1 MTSTLIKK
9 ILVSAELASSEM
21 GVFFQELGFELHQKY
36 VEGCEYLFI
45 VDSACPELPTY
56 PRLQISDSLNPKF
69 APYVRARIS
78 KEMFESVQGKKLL
91 TSYFHDALEF
101 DLVDRYSKDFKDIY
115 TVKIHDYLNLG
126 FFVDTIIVEAY
137 KAQFDIEALRSYLN
151 TALNFAFKK
160 VEMSKEAM
168 PIDVSYSHNGEAFT
182 VQISLYTDK
191 FKGKSEFGDN
201 FSELTADTN
210 YFDSTYFH
218 KKKKLTLS
226 SLFYKNTDLNK
237 AKSYF
242 FTEVASR
249 SAEIEE
255 PEADLHSGLV
265 LKDKVNYETAPV
277 AEMDPEKRFSLARKF
292 ALFIRNYRKNEE
304 SPIPISK
311 LEVNDVINYLGYYPR
326 QEALQDVD
334 EEIKNFIFKLLK
346 DDNLFNGIDETV
358 QRIANTNLDSQMSE
372 IQKVLGEK
380 SLSDIEDIML
390 IKGGESEQST
400 SSLIK
405 GWAESSSDFQRI
417 SGQESGMSD
426 NDRWEVRKL
435 QLNVKIQDE
444 VTRVNA
450 EGRNIVQDDIVR
462 VMAKELDAKEQDV
475 KNVVGGIVEEVV
487 STEVLNTSRLEE
499 EFAKKIL
506 NTQSNADLVK
516 EKLESQISR
525 MKKIMDQLK
534 REIIKLQAENTSRGG
549 EGNPSL
555 DTQNIEAAK
564 LKMALGRTMDALK
577 AKERMNEKVKA
588 DAELALKHKDLK
600 IDFLEQRIEEVK
612 AEFSRSREFANEEKL
627 EKLEVD
633 NKTLQSRLD
642 LANKKVNI
650 ISDNINN
657 RDAEAQ
663 VKRDKELD
671 SVRSNLDLAQSVI
684 DSLKSEKIKL
694 EIRVSEDRETIRK
707 FKEEKGGVRNDEEKD
722 GIIQVL
728 TADRK
733 ALEEKFRAQAI
744 ELKKVEQK
752 LKYTLSQLESSNKK
766 KAAAN
771 PGQKTAETYAKQLDQ
786 LSSRMSEVSAEVGE
800 KRREIVKLKQEN
812 SMMSTKITE
821 LEKKLAFLDKKV
833 A

>member
-1 MTSTLIKK
+1 LIKK

-21 GVFFQELGFELHQKY
+21 GVFFQELGFELHQKF
-36 VEGCEYLFI
+36 VEGNEYVFI

-56 PRLQISDSLNPKF
+56 PRLQISDKLDAKF

-101 DLVDRYSKDFKDIY
+101 DLVDRYSKELKDIY

-126 FFVDTIIVEAY
+126 FFVDSIIVEAY
-137 KAQFDIEALRSYLN
+137 KAQFDINALRSYLN

-160 VEMSKEAM
+160 VEMSREAM

-191 FKGKSEFGDN
+191 FKGKSEFGDKFN
-201 FSELTADTN
+201 ELTADTN

-249 SAEIEE
+249 SADIEE
-255 PEADLHSGLV
+255 TEADLHSGLV
-265 LKDKVNYETAPV
+265 LKDKVNYEVATSAP
-277 AEMDPEKRFSLARKF
+277 MDPEKKFALARKF

-304 SPIPISK
+304 SSIPVSK

-334 EEIKNFIFKLLK
+334 EEIKNFIFKLIK

-358 QRIANTNLDSQMSE
+358 QKIANTNLDSQISE

-380 SLSDIEDIML
+380 SLSDIEDIIL

-400 SSLIK
+400 SRLIK
-405 GWAESSSDFQRI
+405 GWAESPSDIQRI

-444 VTRVNA
+444 VTRVNS

-487 STEVLNTSRLEE
+487 STEVLNTNRLEE

-516 EKLESQISR
+516 EKLESQIIR

-534 REIIKLQAENTSRGG
+534 REIIKLQTEKSERGDG
-549 EGNPSL
+549 DKPL
-555 DTQNIEAAK
+555 DTDNVETNK

-577 AKERMNEKVKA
+577 ARERINEKVKA

-612 AEFSRSREFANEEKL
+612 AEFVRSREFANEEKL

-633 NKTLQSRLD
+633 NKTLQARLD

-663 VKRDKELD
+663 GKRDKEIV
-671 SVRSNLDLAQSVI
+671 SVRSNLDLAQSII
-684 DSLKSEKIKL
+684 DNLKSEKVKL
-694 EIRVSEDRETIRK
+694 ETRVSEDRETIRK
-707 FKEEKGGVRNDEEKD
+707 LKEEKGGTKHEEEKD
-722 GIIQVL
+722 GLIQVL

-752 LKYTLSQLESSNKK
+752 LKYTVSQLESSKK
-766 KAAAN
+766 KTGAN
-771 PGQKTAETYAKQLDQ
+771 AGQKTAETYAKQLDQ
-786 LSSRMSEVSAEVGE
+786 LSSRMAEVSAEVGE
-800 KRREIVKLKQEN
+800 KRRETVKLKQEN

-821 LEKKLAFLDKKV
+821 LEKKLAILDKKV

>member
-36 VEGCEYLFI
+36 VEGSEYVFI

-56 PRLQISDSLNPKF
+56 PRLQISDKLDAKF
-69 APYVRARIS
+69 FPYVRARIS

-101 DLVDRYSKDFKDIY
+101 DLVDRYSKDLKDIY

-126 FFVDTIIVEAY
+126 FFVDSIIVEAY
-137 KAQFDIEALRSYLN
+137 KAQFDINALRTYLN

-160 VEMSKEAM
+160 VEMSREAM
-168 PIDVSYSHNGEAFT
+168 PIDVSYSHNGDAFT

-191 FKGKSEFGDN
+191 FKGKSEFGDK
-201 FSELTADTN
+201 FAELTADTN

-218 KKKKLTLS
+218 KKKKLTIS
-226 SLFYKNTDLNK
+226 SLFYKNADLSK

-249 SAEIEE
+249 SADLEE
-255 PEADLHSGLV
+255 SEADLHSGLV
-265 LKDKVNYETAPV
+265 LKDKVNYEAAKP
-277 AEMDPEKRFSLARKF
+277 AQMDQEKRFSLARKF

-358 QRIANTNLDSQMSE
+358 QKIANTNLDSQMSE

-390 IKGGESEQST
+390 IKGGESEKST
-400 SSLIK
+400 SNLIK
-405 GWAESSSDFQRI
+405 GWAESSPDFQRI

-426 NDRWEVRKL
+426 NARWEVRKL
-435 QLNVKIQDE
+435 QLNEKIQDE
-444 VTRVNA
+444 VMRVNS
-450 EGRNIVQDDIVR
+450 EGRSIVQDDIVR

-475 KNVVGGIVEEVV
+475 KSVVGGIVEEVV
-487 STEVLNTSRLEE
+487 STEILNTNRLEE

-534 REIIKLQAENTSRGG
+534 REIIKLQSEKSDREDGDRPLDVDNAEAN
-549 EGNPSL
+549 
-555 DTQNIEAAK
+555 K

-577 AKERMNEKVKA
+577 AKERINEKVKA
-588 DAELALKHKDLK
+588 DAEQALRHKDLK
-600 IDFLEQRIEEVK
+600 IDFLEQRIEEIK
-612 AEFSRSREFANEEKL
+612 SEHMRSREFANEEKL

-650 ISDNINN
+650 ISENISS

-663 VKRDKELD
+663 GKRDKEIE
-671 SVRSNLDLAQSVI
+671 SVRGNLQLAQSVI
-684 DSLKSEKIKL
+684 DDLKNEKLKL
-694 EIRVSEDRETIRK
+694 EIRASEDRETIRK
-707 FKEEKGGVRNDEEKD
+707 FKEEKGGTKHDEEKD
-722 GIIQVL
+722 GMIQIL

-733 ALEEKFRAQAI
+733 ALEDKFRAQAI

-752 LKYTLSQLESSNKK
+752 LKYTLSQLETSNKK
-766 KAAAN
+766 KVAAN
-771 PGQKTAETYAKQLDQ
+771 PGQKTAEAYAKQLDQ
-786 LSSRMSEVSAEVGE
+786 LSSRMAEVSAEVGE
-800 KRREIVKLKQEN
+800 KRRETVKLKQEN
-812 SMMSTKITE
+812 SMMSSKITE
-821 LEKKLAFLDKKV
+821 LEKKLAILDKKV

>member
-36 VEGCEYLFI
+36 VEGSEYVFI

-56 PRLQISDSLNPKF
+56 PRLQISDSLDPKF

-91 TSYFHDALEF
+91 NSYFHDALEF
-101 DLVDRYSKDFKDIY
+101 DLVDRYSKELKDIY

-126 FFVDTIIVEAY
+126 FFVDSIIVEAY
-137 KAQFDIEALRSYLN
+137 KAQFDINALRSYLN

-182 VQISLYTDK
+182 VQISFYTDK
-191 FKGKSEFGDN
+191 FKGRSEFGDK
-201 FSELTADTN
+201 FLELTAETN
-210 YFDSTYFH
+210 YFDSTYFQ

-226 SLFYKNTDLNK
+226 SLFYKNTDLKK

-242 FTEVASR
+242 FTEVATR
-249 SAEIEE
+249 SAEIEA

-265 LKDKVNYETAPV
+265 IKDAVKYEAAPV
-277 AEMDPEKRFSLARKF
+277 ADMDPEKRFSLARKF

-304 SPIPISK
+304 SPIPVSK
-311 LEVNDVINYLGYYPR
+311 LEVNDVITYLGHYPR
-326 QEALQDVD
+326 QEALQEVD
-334 EEIKNFIFKLLK
+334 DDIKHFIFKLLK

-358 QRIANTNLDSQMSE
+358 QKIANTNLDSQMSE

-380 SLSDIEDIML
+380 SLSDIEDIMV
-390 IKGGESEQST
+390 IKGGESDKSSST
-400 SSLIK
+400 LVK
-405 GWAESSSDFQRI
+405 GWAESTSDSQRI
-417 SGQESGMSD
+417 SGGESGMS
-426 NDRWEVRKL
+426 NNELWEVRKL

-444 VTRVNA
+444 MTRVNA

-462 VMAKELDAKEQDV
+462 VMAKELAATEQDV

-487 STEVLNTSRLEE
+487 STEVLNTKKLED

-525 MKKIMDQLK
+525 MKKVMDQLK
-534 REIIKLQAENTSRGG
+534 REIIKLQAEKSSRDDGNSPLTG
-549 EGNPSL
+549 ESAE
-555 DTQNIEAAK
+555 TVK
-564 LKMALGRTMDALK
+564 LKMALGRTMEALK

-588 DAELALKHKDLK
+588 DADQALKHKDLK

-612 AEFSRSREFANEEKL
+612 AEFARSREFANEEKL

-633 NKTLQSRLD
+633 NKTLQSRLE

-650 ISDNINN
+650 ISDNISN

-663 VKRDKELD
+663 GKRDKEVE
-671 SVRSNLDLAQSVI
+671 SVRSNLELAQSII
-684 DSLKSEKIKL
+684 DDLKSEKLKL
-694 EIRVSEDRETIRK
+694 EIRVSEDREIIRK
-707 FKEEKGGVRNDEEKD
+707 FKEEKGVTKNEEEKD

-728 TADRK
+728 NADRK

-786 LSSRMSEVSAEVGE
+786 VSARMSEATAELGE
-800 KRREIVKLKQEN
+800 KRREMVKLKQEN
-812 SMMSTKITE
+812 SMMTNKITE
-821 LEKKLAFLDKKV
+821 LEKKLAVLDKKV